1 MIGTTPSQLGGLQVT
16 WCDTVR
22 SSNGTRMFLK
32 SIWVLLTLRRSTA
45 SQLSLHVATSVF
57 TPRDSARGSLLPPRA
72 RDHRRGDLIAS
83 PFGLHARLRWTR
95 LCLRRAGRGRR
106 RARACIVS
114 HPPSIHEC
122 RDPPGAIVHHVR
134 SARRR
139 SRRWTARV
147 HRREASSRVGGTR
160 TRVCR
165 TPGRG
170 NNARGPLVYH
180 SYGLRGIAQTR
191 CLPPGPTL

>member
-22 SSNGTRMFLK
+22 SSHGTRMFLE

-57 TPRDSARGSLLPPRA
+57 TPRDSVRGSLLPPRA

-106 RARACIVS
+106 RARA
-114 HPPSIHEC
+114 
-122 RDPPGAIVHHVR
+122 
-134 SARRR
+134 
-139 SRRWTARV
+139 RV
-147 HRREASSRVGGTR
+147 HRIASTIDPRVPGSAWCNCPSRTVCVMRGGGAAG
-160 TRVCR
+160 
-165 TPGRG
+165 GRRG
-170 NNARGPLVYH
+170 CTAGRLARALEGHERASAARQAEVTMRADH
-180 SYGLRGIAQTR
+180 
-191 CLPPGPTL
+191 